1 MPRQVNRGNVRAH
14 GWTGVRR
21 ACMKSTT
28 NVNADERWRLS
39 GDQKVALL
47 EYSELVSRYARL
59 LTLVSIRLC
68 PCDKRA

>member
-1 MPRQVNRGNVRAH
+1 
-14 GWTGVRR
+14 
-21 ACMKSTT
+21 MKSTT